1 MADRPGPGRPTIEG
15 LVVGHLPE
23 HPLGAVLGK
32 DIALPVIDGVGHGR
46 TFASDLACLG
56 KRPEFGFS
64 RRVDLFFLALA
75 LLLRLFGRHGTA
87 RSQCQHAHH
96 QRREGAPPQH
106 GFWSHLHI
114 PLALSAPQCTGPGR
128 DPTRPATHSA
138 ARFAPPELPRIPLH
152 VNHKSAAVATARRGA
167 AARELGAWG
176 AAPRYFG
183 FGGPPTSLLPS
194 PGTAAG
200 RLKTKKWPHQCRPVA
215 ATTWQARKN
224 ASHGSRKFDCFVAAQ
239 TSCCPLRPAVA
250 ATGSTLWPLSGAKRP
265 GMRSAPGCCV

>member
-1 MADRPGPGRPTIEG
+1 
-15 LVVGHLPE
+15 
-23 HPLGAVLGK
+23 
-32 DIALPVIDGVGHGR
+32 
-46 TFASDLACLG
+46 
-56 KRPEFGFS
+56 
-64 RRVDLFFLALA
+64 LFFLALA

-183 FGGPPTSLLPS
+183 FGGARTSLLPS
-194 PGTAAG
+194 RCLLPRNEKMAASMQSGSSDDVAGTAKRQPRQSEIRLFRRRPNILLPLETG
-200 RLKTKKWPHQCRPVA
+200 RCRH
-215 ATTWQARKN
+215 WI
-224 ASHGSRKFDCFVAAQ
+224 HFVAAVG
-239 TSCCPLRPAVA
+239 CEA
-250 ATGSTLWPLSGAKRP
+250 ATDALF
-265 GMRSAPGCCV
+265 